1 MTLTDGTVA
10 GDPSVT
16 PFDGKAA
23 RRPFLDKVQPGVYK
37 AMGGVHTALAQA
49 AKDAGVGADLIELVN
64 LRASQINGCAYCLS
78 IHAPKALKAGV
89 TQQQID
95 ILPAWRDADLYSPE
109 QRAALAVSEA
119 VTRIVPDEEMEALV
133 LDAVEF
139 LGEEKY
145 AVLAWAATVINA
157 FNRISIVS
165 RYPVRK
171 EQA

>member
-10 GDPSVT
+10 GDPSVS
-16 PFDGKAA
+16 PFDGRAA
-23 RRPFLDKVQPGVYK
+23 RRPFLDKVHPGVYK

-64 LRASQINGCAYCLS
+64 LRASQINACAYCLS
-78 IHAPKALKAGV
+78 THAPKALKAGV
-89 TQQQID
+89 TQ
-95 ILPAWRDADLYSPE
+95 

-139 LGEEKY
+139 LGEEKH

-157 FNRISIVS
+157 FNRMSIVS
-165 RYPVRK
+165 RYPVTAK
-171 EQA
+171 